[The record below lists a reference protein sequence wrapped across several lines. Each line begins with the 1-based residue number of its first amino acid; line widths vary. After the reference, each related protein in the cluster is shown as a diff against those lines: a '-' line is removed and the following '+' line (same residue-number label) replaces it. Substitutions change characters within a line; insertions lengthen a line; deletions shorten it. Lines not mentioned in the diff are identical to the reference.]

1 MGRRPKVHREEVLA
15 AARAAFAER
24 GFEATTLASIAA
36 RLGVSPAALLRHAA
50 NKEALF
56 SACMAPGPGD
66 QPTPLDFLAELDG
79 TEDPREVFRRIAHA
93 LVPFAARKLDEQVAR
108 FMRAKAGERITLSPF
123 ADHPGMSPPQRGF
136 ALLEDYFRRA
146 AQAGTLQVTDVTAAA
161 LALLGSLHSYVT
173 LGRILKVPDPPIPL
187 DRYLVTLVEIWT
199 RGGIAAHGS
208 SQPRR
213 SSRSHRSAGGAP
225 R

>member
-1 MGRRPKVHREEVLA
+1 MGRHPKVNREQVLA

-24 GFEATTLASIAA
+24 GFEATTLAAIAA
-36 RLGVSPAALLRHAA
+36 RLSVSPAALLRHAA

-56 SACMAPGPGD
+56 TASMAPGPGD

-79 TEDPREVFRRIAHA
+79 SEDPRQVFRRIALA

-108 FMRAKAGERITLSPF
+108 FMRAKAGERIPLLPF
-123 ADHPGMSPPQRGF
+123 ADQPGMSPPQRGF

-146 AQAGTLQVTDVTAAA
+146 VHAGSLRVTDVTAAA
-161 LALLGSLHSYVT
+161 LALLGSLHSYVV
-173 LGRILKVPDPPIPL
+173 LSRILKVPDPPIPL
-187 DRYLVTLVEIWT
+187 DRYLDTLVEIWT
-199 RGGIAAHGS
+199 HGGIAPQASH
-208 SQPRR
+208 RR
-213 SSRSHRSAGGAP
+213 SDLAGGVA